1 MTSKDR
7 QKPRDEQ
14 MFLSA
19 AKSILESS
27 VDQIDDDTQIRLSAI
42 RRRAVE
48 AATKSQATLTPAF
61 SRWFLPVGGL
71 ATALAAVLVAVTL
84 WTQQPVQ
91 ESAPVAALEDLNILT
106 GSDEIEFYQELEFY
120 EWLAVNE
127 QSVS

>member
-27 VDQIDDDTQIRLSAI
+27 VDQIDDDTQIRLLAI
-42 RRRAVE
+42 RRRAME
-48 AATKSQATLTPAF
+48 AAKSQSTLTPAF

-71 ATALAAVLVAVTL
+71 ATAFAAVLVAVTL

-106 GSDEIEFYQELEFY
+106 GSDEIEFYEELEFY